1 VVEVERRIVE
11 GTPARVEML
20 RPCSQG
26 DGVINTAY
34 IEGLNATFRAHP
46 ARWRAMAGGAGMPYP
61 DAARG
66 DVLGEYRL

>member
-1 VVEVERRIVE
+1 
-11 GTPARVEML
+11 
-20 RPCSQG
+20 
-26 DGVINTAY
+26 VINTAY